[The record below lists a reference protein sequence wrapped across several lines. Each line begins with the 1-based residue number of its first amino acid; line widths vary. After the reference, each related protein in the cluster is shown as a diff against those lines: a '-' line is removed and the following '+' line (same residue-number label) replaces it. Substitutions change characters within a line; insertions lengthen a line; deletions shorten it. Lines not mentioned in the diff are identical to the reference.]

1 MPLYVSQIA
10 ETVVCKCL
18 VMHGCRCLSSVT
30 SYLAAL
36 RNAREYRSGH
46 RGHSTTQ
53 STSRSSSRDSC
64 AHNAGGHTSEMLKL
78 VRHLSPEIYT
88 PLWYVIASTDHTSA
102 KRIPAEH
109 LESGRCRLC
118 KIPRSREVSELGCD
132 ERTPRGISLLAS
144 LEVSSA

>member
-1 MPLYVSQIA
+1 MPLYVFQIA
-10 ETVVCKCL
+10 GTAIRKCL
-18 VMHGCRCLSSVT
+18 VMHRCRCLSSVM
-30 SYLAAL
+30 SYFVAL
-36 RNAREYRSGH
+36 RNAREYHSGH
-46 RGHSTTQ
+46 TGYSTTQ
-53 STSRSSSRDSC
+53 STCRSSSRDSC
-64 AHNAGGHTSEMLKL
+64 AHNAGGHTSEMLKM
-78 VRHLSPEIYT
+78 VRHLSPEIYM